1 MLVMYVI
8 RHSVDQAV
16 LCDIDMFIVMSTL
29 ILEKCVCYKAFT
41 QKSSLIK
48 HKRQHSV
55 ECSLSCDMC
64 NSEKTSLIKHKH
76 MHSGKRPYICVVC
89 NKAFSQ
95 KRDLVTHQHLH
106 CGEHPYNCDV
116 RNRAFSEKSSLI
128 KHQRIH
134 TGECLIRVI
143 FLIRH
148 SFSRAIW

>member
-1 MLVMYVI
+1 
-8 RHSVDQAV
+8 
-16 LCDIDMFIVMSTL
+16 
-29 ILEKCVCYKAFT
+29 
-41 QKSSLIK
+41 
-48 HKRQHSV
+48 
-55 ECSLSCDMC
+55 
-64 NSEKTSLIKHKH
+64 